1 MSSPV
6 NPMLQEEIKGNRLV
20 LARLITEVENDSAAG
35 RNALEVLYPETGNAH
50 IIGITGAPG
59 VGKSSLVNQLA
70 LAYRKIS
77 DNGSSPRVGIIA
89 VDPSSPYTGGAI
101 LGDRVRMRDLSGD
114 PGIFIRSMA
123 ARGAIG
129 GLARTTAQVARLMD
143 AAGFEVILVETVG
156 AGQAEVEIA
165 RLAHTTIV
173 VDAPGLGDDIQAIKA
188 GILEI
193 ADILVV
199 NKADLPGVEN
209 TERALQSMLQ
219 LANHFSRISGASE
232 GSQPAFW
239 EVPVLRTISIKGEGA
254 GQVMEKARSH
264 LEFLH
269 ASGEWEKR
277 QHLRIRDEVEN
288 LVMQTLQQ
296 RWLDNLPPSALEESV
311 ESLYERKST
320 PYQAVKALLESSG
333 FNFD

>member
-1 MSSPV
+1 MSALL
-6 NPMLQEEIKGNRLV
+6 MNRLYEDIRDNRLI
-20 LARLITEVENDSAAG
+20 LARLISEVENDTSTG
-35 RNALEVLYPETGNAH
+35 RDALEILYPHTGNAH
-50 IIGITGAPG
+50 IIGITGASG

-70 LAYRKIS
+70 LAYRKES
-77 DNGSSPRVGIIA
+77 GKEVPPRVGIIA
-89 VDPSSPYTGGAI
+89 VDPSSPFTGGAI

-123 ARGAIG
+123 ASGAIG

-143 AAGFEVILVETVG
+143 AAGFDVILVETVG

-199 NKADLPGVEN
+199 NKADLPGVES
-209 TERALQSMLQ
+209 TERALQAMLQ
-219 LANHFSRISGASE
+219 LSNHSSRFSATGSNGSAS
-232 GSQPAFW
+232 AW
-239 EVPVLRTISIKGEGA
+239 DVPVLRAISNKGEGA
-254 GQVMEKARSH
+254 FEVMENAIAH
-264 LEFLH
+264 LKYLRT
-269 ASGEWEKR
+269 SNEWEKR

-296 RWLDNLPPSALEESV
+296 RWMKNLPPSALEESV
-311 ESLYERKST
+311 EALYARMTT
-320 PYQAVKALLESSG
+320 PYQTVKDLLELSG

>member
-1 MSSPV
+1 MSALV
-6 NPMLQEEIKGNRLV
+6 MNRLHEDIRDNRLI
-20 LARLITEVENDSAAG
+20 LARLITEVENDTPTG
-35 RNALEVLYPETGNAH
+35 RDALEILYPYTGVAH

-70 LAYRKIS
+70 LAYRKRTGEEIP
-77 DNGSSPRVGIIA
+77 PRVGIIA
-89 VDPSSPYTGGAI
+89 VDPSSPFTGGAI

-114 PGIFIRSMA
+114 TGIFIRSMA

-193 ADILVV
+193 GDILVV
-199 NKADLPGVEN
+199 NKADLPGVES
-209 TERALQSMLQ
+209 TERALQAMLQ
-219 LANHFSRISGASE
+219 LSNHSSRHADTGNSD
-232 GSQPAFW
+232 PAPAW
-239 EVPVLRTISIKGEGA
+239 EVPVLRAISNKGEGA
-254 GQVMEKARSH
+254 YQVMESAKGH
-264 LEFLH
+264 LNYLRM
-269 ASGEWEKR
+269 SGEWEKR

-288 LVMQTLQQ
+288 LVIQMLQQ
-296 RWLDNLPPSALEESV
+296 RWMSKLPPAALGESV
-311 ESLYERKST
+311 EALYARKAT
-320 PYQAVKALLESSG
+320 PYQTVKDLLERSG

>member
-1 MSSPV
+1 MSALV
-6 NPMLQEEIKGNRLV
+6 MNRLHEDIRDNRLI
-20 LARLITEVENDSAAG
+20 LARLITEVENDTPSG
-35 RNALEVLYPETGNAH
+35 RDALEILYPYTGVAH

-70 LAYRKIS
+70 LAYRKRTGEEIP
-77 DNGSSPRVGIIA
+77 PRVGIIA
-89 VDPSSPYTGGAI
+89 VDPSSPFTGGAI

-114 PGIFIRSMA
+114 TGIFIRSMA

-193 ADILVV
+193 GDILVV
-199 NKADLPGVEN
+199 NKADLPGVES
-209 TERALQSMLQ
+209 TERALQAMLQ
-219 LANHFSRISGASE
+219 LSNHSSRHADTGNSD
-232 GSQPAFW
+232 PAPAW
-239 EVPVLRTISIKGEGA
+239 EVPVLRAISNKGEGA
-254 GQVMEKARSH
+254 YQVMESAKGH
-264 LEFLH
+264 LNYLRM
-269 ASGEWEKR
+269 SGEWEKR

-288 LVMQTLQQ
+288 LVIQMLQQ
-296 RWLDNLPPSALEESV
+296 RWMSKLPPAALGESV
-311 ESLYERKST
+311 EALYARKAT
-320 PYQAVKALLESSG
+320 PYQTVKDLLERSG

>member
-6 NPMLQEEIKGNRLV
+6 NPKLQDEIKGNRLV
-20 LARLITEVENDSAAG
+20 LARLITEVENDSPAG
-35 RNALEVLYPETGNAH
+35 RAALEVLYPETGNAH

-70 LAYRKIS
+70 LAYRKIP
-77 DNGSSPRVGIIA
+77 DNGSSPKVGIIA
-89 VDPSSPYTGGAI
+89 VDPSSPFTGGAI

-156 AGQAEVEIA
+156 AGQAEVEIV

-219 LANHFSRISGASE
+219 LANHSSRNSGNPE
-232 GSQPAFW
+232 GSLPAFW

-254 GQVMEKARSH
+254 GQVMEKARAH
-264 LEFLH
+264 LDFLH
-269 ASGEWEKR
+269 ASGEWEMR

-296 RWLDNLPPSALEESV
+296 RWMDNLPPSALEESV